1 MVDATAEWTIR
12 AALPADEVALQPLL
26 APPGQ
31 AHTLVPG
38 ADDEDLLVAVR
49 TAGGAVAPA
58 GTAPVLGCVRV
69 RRGVGLHRP
78 RYWYHVGWAVHAAP
92 ALDLYHRQRTLLLG
106 NDLTGAWEI
115 AELAC
120 HAAVLDPAGQA
131 ALLRQLLAAA
141 LQRIA
146 GRRAAAPVAASDAGD
161 GARVICELPGVR
173 DAAGRS
179 PFWDSLGHRF
189 YDGDPRV
196 AAERFGPAWKTH
208 VAALLP
214 REPLLVSFLS
224 VPAQQALGRA
234 AASAAIQAEVLHAA
248 GLRAGQH
255 VTIDDAGPV
264 FEGDLDLVRA

>member
-1 MVDATAEWTIR
+1 MTDTTTGCTIR
-12 AALPADEVALQPLL
+12 AALPADEAALRPLL
-26 APPGQ
+26 PPPGQ
-31 AHTLVPG
+31 ARSLVPT
-38 ADDEDLLVAVR
+38 AADEDLLVAVR
-49 TAGGAVAPA
+49 TAEEAASSAGAA
-58 GTAPVLGCVRV
+58 TVLGCVRV
-69 RRGVGLHRP
+69 RRGVGLERP
-78 RYWYHVGWAVHAAP
+78 RYWYHVGCAVHAAP

-115 AELAC
+115 ADLAC
-120 HAAVLDPAGQA
+120 HAVALDRVGQV

-141 LQRIA
+141 LRRIA
-146 GRRAAAPVAASDAGD
+146 DRRAAAPVAASDAGD
-161 GARVICELPGVR
+161 DARVICELPGVR

-179 PFWDSLGHRF
+179 AFWDSLGHHF
-189 YDGDPRV
+189 YEGDPWL

-264 FEGDLDLVRA
+264 FEGDLDR

>member
-1 MVDATAEWTIR
+1 MVDTSTGWTIR
-12 AALPADEVALQPLL
+12 AALPADETALRSLL

-31 AHTLVPG
+31 ARALVGG
-38 ADDEDLLVAVR
+38 ARDANLLVAVR
-49 TAGGAVAPA
+49 NAAAGAVHADA
-58 GTAPVLGCVRV
+58 ATLLGCVRV
-69 RRGVGLHRP
+69 RRGVGSDRP
-78 RYWYHVGWAVHAAP
+78 RYWYHVGCAVHAAP

-115 AELAC
+115 ADLAC
-120 HAAVLDPAGQA
+120 DTAALDQAGQE

-141 LQRIA
+141 LRLIA
-146 GRRAAAPVAASDAGD
+146 DRRAAAPVATSDAGED
-161 GARVICELPGVR
+161 ARVICELPGLQ
-173 DAAGRS
+173 DATGRS
-179 PFWDSLGHRF
+179 PFWDSLGRHF
-189 YDGDPRV
+189 YDGDPRL
-196 AAERFGPAWKTH
+196 AAERFGPEWKTH

-234 AASAAIQAEVLHAA
+234 AASAAIQAGVLHAA
-248 GLRAGQH
+248 GLRAGRH